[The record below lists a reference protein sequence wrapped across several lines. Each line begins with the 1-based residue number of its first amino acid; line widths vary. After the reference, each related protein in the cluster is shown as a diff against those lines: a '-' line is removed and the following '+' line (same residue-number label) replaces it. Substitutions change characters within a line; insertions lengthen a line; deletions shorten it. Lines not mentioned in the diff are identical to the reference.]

1 MKKLAIIG
9 CMAALGVLA
18 EVPEDWTGTTHDL
31 TTGALTAA
39 DGGAYWVT
47 GSGNVITVPANVTCT
62 VALDAVTIN
71 APAGASPFTVGAGS
85 TVHLQ
90 LAGASALT
98 GADGWAGVALDANG
112 AALVVDGDLTGTLTA
127 QGGIARPGIFVPE
140 GASFTLDASH
150 ATVKAT
156 GGAKPGTGIPRPS
169 HDAVSISAAGLG
181 SYGGI
186 NSGAVTVNAGRL
198 EAKGGAQGAGIGAG
212 TADDVGAG
220 DCGDVVVNGGTVIA
234 TTASWGAGIGGGTP
248 WIKAGGNLKSYTQ
261 TGGEVTAHGRTSA
274 GIGGGSGGG
283 SGTYSTASP
292 GGRVLGTV
300 RITGGFLYATSTNY
314 NNDAVISAAI
324 GGGGARLAA
333 SAQSTSAG
341 TVVIEGGTVWAMGK
355 HIGIGA
361 GGRVDTSPTALVG
374 PGTTFT
380 MTGGTLYARGETC
393 GIGGPELPT
402 SAVTNLTSVTIT
414 GGFLQVRG
422 GVQVQATNGEAL
434 GNRPVYPAS
443 FHPSDK
449 GPVAVTASGG
459 APAYDYPLTGDG
471 SPRQPPRWEWW
482 QYAWLPEGEYAF
494 YDASDNLL
502 MCDVS
507 PLHEV
512 VHDIASIRTMRLTS
526 ASSNAVLVGTWN
538 ANVDGRRRYILG
550 MGNSGMPFTTFLTLR
565 NVSITNNDYVIATS
579 EKSTVNLRLEG
590 NNAISCASD
599 GYPAIYVNGGANG
612 GALTIDGPGTLT
624 ARSRQ
629 YAAAIGSAGKS
640 CGAITINGGTIYAYG
655 GTQGPGIGCSKS
667 DSAVVTCGP
676 VTVNGGVVRAY
687 GFLPNANGSLSG
699 ANGWAA
705 GIGCGTGYSQSGG
718 GLTSYTQTGGDVE
731 AYGET
736 AAGIGGGGGGGKIRT
751 CDGGWCGPVKI
762 TGGRLVA
769 DSLTYSKNSEFCVG
783 AGIGG
788 AGVRYNGEQ
797 TPGAAGYLKSYEQTG
812 GDVTV
817 RGVRIAIG
825 GGGQSWSGTT
835 NGGYQPFDTTVKITG
850 GTLTAEVGAHGV
862 HAIGGMEDATFENY
876 VQPVPE
882 SVNLKSVTITG
893 GSVKLG
899 GDIQVVPSNTVGEA
913 VFAAPTKMKRID
925 RAAPPL
931 DVSFAVTNGLGETNY
946 TYAYAGTGHANDE
959 KVYFWLPNGQ
969 FKIGSTGGDMVDG
982 VWTPWSG
989 FCIFFR

>member
-1 MKKLAIIG
+1 MKRLAIIG
-9 CMAALGVLA
+9 CMAALGVFA

-62 VALDAVTIN
+62 VALDTVTID
-71 APAGASPFTVGAGS
+71 APAGANPFTVGAGS

-98 GADGWAGVALDANG
+98 GAPGYPGVALDANG
-112 AALVVDGDLTGTLTA
+112 AALVVDGDLTGTLTT
-127 QGGIARPGIFVPE
+127 QGGVARPGIFVPE

-361 GGRVDTSPTALVG
+361 GGRVDTSPTALAG

-380 MTGGTLYARGETC
+380 MTGGTLYVRGETC

-449 GPVAVTASGG
+449 GPVYVPASGE
-459 APAYDYPLTGDG
+459 APAYEYPLPGIG
-471 SPRQPPRWEWW
+471 NPKSPSGWEWW
-482 QYAWLPEGEYAF
+482 QRAWLPEGEFTF
-494 YDASDNLL
+494 YDASSALL
-502 MCDVS
+502 HCDVS
-507 PLHEV
+507 PVHEV
-512 VHDIASIRTMRLTS
+512 VHDVATMGILRLTT
-526 ASSNAVLVGTWN
+526 ASSNAVLTGTWH
-538 ANVDGRRRYILG
+538 AKVDGSRPYILG
-550 MGNSGMPFTTFLTLR
+550 MGSAQWPIMTFLTVR
-565 NVSITNNDYVIATS
+565 NVTITNSSYTLATS
-579 EKSTVNLRLEG
+579 AGNTFNLRLEG
-590 NNAISCASD
+590 DNWISCYND
-599 GYPAIYVNGGANG
+599 GQPAILVDSQGG
-612 GALTIDGPGTLT
+612 LVIDGTGTLT
-624 ARSRQ
+624 AQAPS
-629 YAAAIGSAGKS
+629 YAGAIGAGGSSS
-640 CGAITINGGTIYAYG
+640 CGAITINGGTIYASG
-655 GTQGPGIGCSKS
+655 GMQGAGIGCGKTDESGKT
-667 DSAVVTCGP
+667 VTCGP

-687 GFLPNANGSLSG
+687 GFHRTSAGGVSGST
-699 ANGWAA
+699 GWAA
-705 GIGCGTGYSQSGG
+705 GIGCGTAYNQNGG
-718 GLTSYTQTGGDVE
+718 NLTSYTQTGGDVE

-736 AAGIGGGGGGGKIRT
+736 AAGIGGGGGGAKSRT
-751 CDGGWCGPVKI
+751 CNGGWCGPVKI

-769 DSLTYSKNSEFCVG
+769 DSLTYSKNSEYCIG

-797 TPGAAGYLKSYEQTG
+797 IPGTAGYLASYEQTG

-817 RGVRIAIG
+817 RGMRIGIG
-825 GGGQSWSGTT
+825 GGGQNWSCAT
-835 NGGYQPFDTTVKITG
+835 NGGYLSADTTVKITG
-850 GTLTAEVGAHGV
+850 GTLTVTTGDHGV
-862 HAIGGMEDATFENY
+862 HAIGGMEDATFKDF
-876 VQPVPE
+876 VQETPE

-931 DVSFAVTNGLGETNY
+931 DLSFAVTNGLGETAY
-946 TYAYAGTGHANDE
+946 AYAYAGSGHANDE
-959 KVYFWLPNGQ
+959 NVYFWLPNGQ

-982 VWTPWSG
+982 QWTPWSG
-989 FCIFFR
+989 IWIVIR